1 MKLVLKLS
9 LFLIILSA
17 LKINAQNCEQ
27 KPTGDKMIANDYF
40 SYGMYPCAL
49 KEYQLIYA
57 SKPKNKKTNHRI
69 AQCYLLSPGGNKSK
83 AIKYLTFL
91 IEQESV
97 SKDVYFELGQ
107 AYLYAQQFDKAIDFF
122 EKYETIAKPSGDDL
136 KILEKFKD
144 CASFSK
150 ELVKHP
156 LNVTFEN
163 LGKDVNSEHNDMQ
176 PYLTDKEDFIYFTT
190 DRKGTRGGFP
200 FSDGYVKDVFITK
213 NKKGRDAYKS
223 ARGVSGTFNTDFS
236 EEMAGGSADGSH
248 LFVASDEQ
256 FQTYNLKYS
265 SKPPKKRSYSSLV
278 NLEGINGRNSNEL
291 SATITNDGSFIIFSS
306 NRDGGFGGFDL
317 WMSKKLPNNS
327 WGIPINMGPKI
338 NTQFDENFPMFK
350 ETQDKITFS
359 SNGHRGMGGFDL
371 FETTF
376 SKELKTWTDPK
387 NLGFPINTA
396 YDDNNIIF
404 VKNGRYAY
412 KSDIRKDSRGMR
424 DIYRI
429 TFNDVQPTY
438 TVVKSSIFA
447 DTLANIPAIAEILEK
462 EIGQQ
467 KTLYDSLK
475 TMDTDSSLVDSIK
488 HLYFG
493 YMGRLNALDPLTNNL
508 VEVRN
513 KEGDLYGRYT
523 PNSRNGG
530 FIMILEPGL
539 YEVNILHNGYEAFTK
554 KIRIFDKINYTPQLK
569 RDFYIKPKASL

>member
-1 MKLVLKLS
+1 MKLVLKISLS
-9 LFLIILSA
+9 IIILSA
-17 LKINAQNCEQ
+17 LKVNAQNCEQ
-27 KPTGDKMIANDYF
+27 KPTGDKIIANDYF

-49 KEYQLIYA
+49 KEYLLIYA
-57 SKPKNKKTNHRI
+57 SKPENKKINRKI
-69 AQCYLLSPGGNKSK
+69 AQCYLMSPGGNKSK

-91 IEQESV
+91 IEQENV
-97 SKDVYFELGQ
+97 NKNVYFELGQ
-107 AYLYAQQFDKAIDFF
+107 AYLYAQNFDKAIDFF
-122 EKYETIAKPSGDDL
+122 NKYEAIAKPSGED
-136 KILEKFKD
+136 IEALEKFKD
-144 CASFSK
+144 CAFFSK

-176 PYLTDKEDFIYFTT
+176 PYLTDKEDVIYFTT

-200 FSDGYVKDVFITK
+200 LGDGYVKDVFVTK

-265 SKPPKKRSYSSLV
+265 SKPPKRRSYSSLV
-278 NLEGINGRNSNEL
+278 NLDGINGRNSDEL

-317 WMSKKLPNNS
+317 WMSKKLPNNI

-338 NTQFDENFPMFK
+338 NTKFDENFPTFK
-350 ETQDKITFS
+350 DTQDKITFA

-376 SKELKTWTDPK
+376 SKELKTWTAPK

-412 KSDIRKDSRGMR
+412 KADIRKDSRGMR

-438 TVVKSSIFA
+438 TVIKSNIFA
-447 DTLANIPAIAEILEK
+447 DTLANIPAITELLEK
-462 EIGQQ
+462 EIREQ

-475 TMDTDSSLVDSIK
+475 TMDAVFSLVDSIK
-488 HLYFG
+488 NLYF
-493 YMGRLNALDPLTNNL
+493 YYERRLEALDPLTNNL
-508 VEVRN
+508 VEIKT
-513 KEGDLYGRYT
+513 KEGQLYRKYK
-523 PNSRNGG
+523 PNSTNGS

-539 YEVNILHNGYEAFTK
+539 YEVNILHDGYEAFAK

-569 RDFYIKPKASL
+569 VDFYIKPKASL